1 METAGNTDCHVILRG
16 GTRGPNHDAE
26 SVAAAVA
33 AVGKVGLP
41 GLVMVDASHANSG
54 KSHERQAE
62 VVAELAERIGGG
74 EQGISGL
81 MIESFIEPG
90 AQSVEAEELVYG
102 QSVTDA
108 CMGWDT
114 TADGLRAL
122 AAAVR
127 AGRRD

>member
-1 METAGNTDCHVILRG
+1 
-16 GTRGPNHDAE
+16 
-26 SVAAAVA
+26 
-33 AVGKVGLP
+33 
-41 GLVMVDASHANSG
+41 MVDASHANSG

-127 AGRRD
+127 AGRRN